1 MKTRLLLSAASAI
14 LAMPA
19 MAAPLPTPAAPA
31 IAPLHDLIAPVDIP
45 FETFTLSNGLRVVVH
60 TDRRTPVVAVGMWYN
75 VGSTS
80 EPAGKTGFAHLFEHL
95 MFNGTENVP
104 GDFFAPLKQMGA
116 TDYNG
121 TTYFDRTNYFETVPT
136 SALARTL
143 YLESDRMGWLLGAI
157 SQHVLDVQRGVVQ
170 NEKRQRDN
178 QPYGLVSY
186 RQVKA
191 LYPAGH
197 PYAHDPIGSM
207 KDLDGATLSDV
218 KAWFRDHYG
227 PNNAVLVLSGDI
239 DAAAAGP
246 LVERYFGAIPR
257 GPQATATI
265 RPVPPL
271 AKPLNETMTDH
282 VASVMIDRSWPVPG
296 LDSPDSPALDIA
308 AGVLGNLASSRLVEV
323 LVRQEKLAV
332 SVTAGNVSNAHAGM
346 FDIRVMVRP
355 GVEPTTVTAR
365 LDAVM
370 TEFLANGPLP
380 DEVRRAAT
388 DLIVST
394 TSSLESVS
402 DKAQMLAEGDLYA
415 RDPGFYRRQ
424 LDRIAAETPEHVT
437 EVSRRWLG
445 QPAYTLT
452 VIPGTRAAY
461 EETGVR
467 EHAVAVDPTPK
478 ATPPEGMRGSLPP
491 LGEPGAPKVPAI
503 SRARLSN
510 GIEVVYANQP
520 ATPFTRVVLS
530 LDAGASADPAN
541 AVGTQQLMLAMLTQ
555 GTAQRSARAIAEQQE
570 NLGASI
576 QTGASLDRTTLVL
589 STPSV
594 NAAAALDL
602 FADVALSPAFPAAD
616 LARTR
621 DEQLARIA
629 QEQSTPAAIAGRTM
643 TPLLYGAD
651 SPYARAQ
658 GSGEPGVVARLS
670 AADLTA
676 YHHAWFRPEKAQ
688 IFVTSERPLAEVQ
701 ALLERALG
709 RWRASGIAGVKN
721 FPAVRAVPFQPE
733 VVLIDRPES
742 PQSYI
747 MAGFP
752 TPLDPKEETFAAEI
766 ANDALGGDFLSRIN
780 MDLREDKHWTYGVRG
795 TFRVSQRA
803 MPYIVTAPVQADRTG
818 DSIVQI
824 RHDMEEFL
832 TSKPLTADELERSA
846 ADQIRSLPGAFA
858 SSGAVLGTMQRNALL
873 ARPDD
878 YEVLMA
884 QRVRALTPGGANAA
898 IRTALDPARGV
909 WVVVGDAAKVGP
921 QLKSLGL
928 TYRLE
933 ATPAPAAKDIAE

>member
-1 MKTRLLLSAASAI
+1 MKTRFLLSAVTTAI
-14 LAMPA
+14 LSVPA
-19 MAAPLPTPAAPA
+19 VAATPSAPAA
-31 IAPLHDLIAPVDIP
+31 IAPLHDLIAPLDIP
-45 FETFTLSNGLRVVVH
+45 FETFTLDNGLRVVVH
-60 TDRRTPVVAVGMWYN
+60 TDRRTPVVAVGVWYD

-104 GDFFAPLKQMGA
+104 GDFFAPLKAMGA

-121 TTYFDRTNYFETVPT
+121 TTYFDRTNYYETVPT
-136 SALARTL
+136 DALERTL
-143 YLESDRMGWLLGAI
+143 YLESDRMGWLLGAVT
-157 SQHVLDVQRGVVQ
+157 QHVLDVQRGVVQ

-178 QPYGLVSY
+178 QPDGLVSY
-186 RQVKA
+186 RQVAA
-191 LYPAGH
+191 LYPQGH

-207 KDLDGATLSDV
+207 KDLDGASLADV
-218 KAWFRDHYG
+218 KAWFHDHYG

-239 DAAAAGP
+239 DAAAARP
-246 LVERYFGAIPR
+246 LVDKYFGAIAR
-257 GPQATATI
+257 RPQAKATI
-265 RPVPPL
+265 APVTPL
-271 AKPLNETMTDH
+271 AKAVTETMTDR
-282 VASVMIDRSWPVPG
+282 VATVMIDRSWPVPG
-296 LDSPDSPALDIA
+296 MDSPDSPALDIA
-308 AGVLGNLASSRLVEV
+308 AGVLGNLASSRLAEA

-332 SVTAGNVSNAHAGM
+332 SVTAGNASNAHAGM

-355 GVEPTTVTAR
+355 SVDPAAVTAR
-365 LDAVM
+365 LDAIM
-370 TEFLANGPLP
+370 AEFLAHGPTP

-402 DKAQMLAEGDLYA
+402 DKAEMLAEGELYS

-424 LDRIAAETPEHVT
+424 LEQLAAETPERVT
-437 EVSRRWLG
+437 EVARRWLA

-452 VIPGTRAAY
+452 VTPGTRAAY
-461 EETGVR
+461 DET
-467 EHAVAVDPTPK
+467 AVSERAPAPET
-478 ATPPEGMRGSLPP
+478 ATETAPVKGTRGPLPA

-530 LDAGASADPAN
+530 LDAGASADPAS
-541 AVGTQQLMLAMLTQ
+541 AIGTQQLMLAMLTQ
-555 GTAQRSARAIAEQQE
+555 GTIHRSASAIAEQQE

-589 STPSV
+589 SAPSA

-602 FADVALSPAFPAAD
+602 LADVALAPAFPAAD

-621 DEQLARIA
+621 GEQLARIA
-629 QEQSTPAAIAGRTM
+629 QEQAAPAAVAARTI

-658 GSGEPGVVARLS
+658 GSGDAATVAKLT

-676 YHHAWFRPEKAQ
+676 FHKAWFRPEKAQ
-688 IFVTSERPLAEVQ
+688 IFVASERPLSEVR
-701 ALLERALG
+701 ALLERSFGGWKAVG
-709 RWRASGIAGVKN
+709 PAGTKA
-721 FPAVRAVPFQPE
+721 FPAARTAPFKPE
-733 VVLIDRPES
+733 VVLIDRPDS

-752 TPLDPKEETFAAEI
+752 TPLDPKGETIAAEM

-795 TFRVSQRA
+795 TFRVSQQA

-858 SSGAVLGTMQRNALL
+858 SSGTVLGTMQRNALL

-884 QRVRALTPGGANAA
+884 QRVRALTPDRANAA
-898 IRTALDPARGV
+898 IRAALDPSKGV

-933 ATPAPAAKDIAE
+933 ATPAPAAKDTAE